1 MLKSCPYCGR
11 MHPVGYECQK
21 KPRRKWYP
29 KQRGRIERFRS
40 TAAWQKKR
48 EEILMRDHYLCR
60 VCLDVDHRINNRG
73 LSVHHI
79 TPLGKDYDARLEEE
93 NLITL
98 CSRHLTSRAWSL
110 PSRKAAGACP
120 NIPPASK
127 STRRGQTLDHT
138 ALPQFT
144 PISISHVFFGMA
156 WGAILKGGKTG
167 TYTSL

>member
-98 CSRHLTSRAWSL
+98 CSRHHDEAEHCLIPAGRLRELAQISPRL
-110 PSRKAAGACP
+110 PDLKE
-120 NIPPASK
+120 PAK
-127 STRRGQTLDHT
+127 
-138 ALPQFT
+138 P
-144 PISISHVFFGMA
+144 
-156 WGAILKGGKTG
+156 
-167 TYTSL
+167 

>member
-11 MHPVGYECQK
+11 MHPVGYECPK

-60 VCLDVDHRINNRG
+60 VCLDVYHHINNRG

-79 TPLGKDYDARLEEE
+79 TPLGKDYDQRLDAE

-98 CSRHLTSRAWSL
+98 CSRHHDEAEHGLIPAGRLRELAKTSPRL
-110 PSRKAAGACP
+110 P
-120 NIPPASK
+120 NLQE
-127 STRRGQTLDHT
+127 RGR
-138 ALPQFT
+138 P
-144 PISISHVFFGMA
+144 
-156 WGAILKGGKTG
+156 
-167 TYTSL
+167 